1 MISTTN
7 QPTMPKSPSSP
18 PPLTISEEAE
28 LIADFLRSPTCKP
41 HPRGFAIDFIE
52 SRSRILYVAQ
62 YGELSSAAFT
72 NPTDML
78 RPNMLHSFFWLRG
91 TDDTLAVAAAIRLAA
106 LQLVWR
112 QGPFIHHHNQRHWT
126 EAAAAAIERGVNP

>member
-1 MISTTN
+1 
-7 QPTMPKSPSSP
+7 MPKSPPAPSP
-18 PPLTISEEAE
+18 ATLTIAEEAE
-28 LIADFLRSPTCKP
+28 QIAAFLRSATCKP
-41 HPRGFAIDFIE
+41 HPLGFAIDFVE
-52 SRSRILYVAQ
+52 TRSRVLYVAQ

-78 RPNMLHSFFWLRG
+78 RPHMLHSFYWLRG

-112 QGPFIHHHNQRHWT
+112 QGPFLHHQNQRHWT
-126 EAAAAAIERGVNP
+126 EAAAAAIERGVVP

>member
-1 MISTTN
+1 MPTKV
-7 QPTMPKSPSSP
+7 QPAPSPAAP
-18 PPLTISEEAE
+18 TIAEEAE
-28 LIADFLRSPTCKP
+28 QIAAFLRSAYCKP
-41 HPRGFAIDFIE
+41 HPLGFAIDFVE
-52 SRSRILYVAQ
+52 TRSRVLYVAQ

-78 RPNMLHSFFWLRG
+78 RPHMLHSFYWLRG
-91 TDDTLAVAAAIRLAA
+91 TDDPVGVAAAIRLAA

-126 EAAAAAIERGVNP
+126 AAAAAAIDRGVVP